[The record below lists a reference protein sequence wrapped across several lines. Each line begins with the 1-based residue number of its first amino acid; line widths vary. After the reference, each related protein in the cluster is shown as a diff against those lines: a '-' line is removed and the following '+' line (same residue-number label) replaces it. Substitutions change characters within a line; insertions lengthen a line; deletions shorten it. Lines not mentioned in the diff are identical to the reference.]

1 MDVAECISKLE
12 GKIEL
17 LELDNHFSNEQQQ
30 SSTMVVVDKI
40 FSIAENYQ
48 VIQQLI
54 EAKQQAIQS
63 AREINTQLREYIA
76 LLELSSGT
84 LSLSV
89 TSNESGEDVQLIAPL
104 SDPIDWSTVP
114 KYMRGKLTCDKVNEY
129 ITSLNTMAA
138 ELIRIQRVSYNKLSK
153 EQKDCL
159 MEYKNAAYYCPNETT
174 DRIFL
179 LESEVKRFTGK
190 TDLVL
195 RALNAILRHCG
206 RIREI
211 RGGGQNRIIFQ

>member
-1 MDVAECISKLE
+1 MEVAECISKLE

-63 AREINTQLREYIA
+63 AREVNTQLREYIA

-89 TSNESGEDVQLIAPL
+89 TSNESGEDVQLIASL
-104 SDPIDWSTVP
+104 SDPIDW
-114 KYMRGKLTCDKVNEY
+114 
-129 ITSLNTMAA
+129 
-138 ELIRIQRVSYNKLSK
+138 
-153 EQKDCL
+153 
-159 MEYKNAAYYCPNETT
+159 
-174 DRIFL
+174 
-179 LESEVKRFTGK
+179 
-190 TDLVL
+190 
-195 RALNAILRHCG
+195 
-206 RIREI
+206 
-211 RGGGQNRIIFQ
+211 